1 MLKKFGSFGLIAVV
15 VSVIFLGVFASK
27 VGTNVDDAEILVT
40 QDAYDGDITVYN
52 TGGFKWIWFAG
63 KIGYLKRGQLEFA
76 PPVNKDNVSTVSLDS
91 EEAKAYGLR
100 LRFND
105 KGGATLYSQFS
116 YTMPNDKDLIKKIR
130 AKYPSE
136 AAMERD
142 LIRPVITKAVYMTG
156 PTMSSEESTAV
167 KRSELIGSIMD
178 QINNGPYLTENIQTK
193 IEDTLSGKMKT
204 VTVAQIVEDPNS
216 PNGRARQEVSPLKEF
231 GIVVLNPEIKK
242 IKYDGQV
249 EDQIEAQR
257 KITMDIQTAVAKTK
271 EAEQNAIRAV
281 EEGKANTA
289 TAKWAQ
295 ETENAKDIA
304 LAEKNKTVAKL
315 AKEAAK
321 FTKDKDILL
330 GQGEAERKRLVMQA
344 DGALEKKLATYEKVM
359 ASGFDA
365 MKNYAGNWVSQIDN
379 RKFGS
384 GADNAGGSGQGAF
397 EEMAQTL
404 SIKALKDL
412 GLDMTISGNAKK

>member
-63 KIGYLKRGQLEFA
+63 TVDYLKRGQLEFA
-76 PPVNKDNVSTVSLDS
+76 PPVDGDNVSTVSLDS

-116 YTMPNDKDLIKKIR
+116 YIMPDDEELIKKIR

-142 LIRPVITKAVYMTG
+142 LLRPVITKAVYMTG

-178 QINNGPYLTENIQTK
+178 QINNGPYLTENVQEK
-193 IEDTLSGKMKT
+193 VEDTLSGKMKT
-204 VTVAQIVEDPNS
+204 ITVARIVEDIEA

-231 GIVVLNPEIKK
+231 GIVVVNPEIKK
-242 IKYDGQV
+242 IKYDKQV

-257 KITMDIQTAVAKTK
+257 KITMDIQTAVAKAK
-271 EAEQNAIRAV
+271 EAEQNAIKAV
-281 EEGKANTA
+281 EEGKANAA
-289 TAKWAQ
+289 TAKWKQ
-295 ETENAKDIA
+295 ETINAKDIA
-304 LAEKNKTVAKL
+304 LAEKNKKVAKL
-315 AKEAAK
+315 AKEAAVFK
-321 FTKDKDILL
+321 KQEEILL
-330 GQGEAERKRLVMQA
+330 GQGEAERKRLNMKA
-344 DGALEKKLATYEKVM
+344 DGALK
-359 ASGFDA
+359 
-365 MKNYAGNWVSQIDN
+365 MKGDILIKIAEINAGAIRDYKGNWVPQIV
-379 RKFGS
+379 
-384 GADNAGGSGQGAF
+384 AGGGAGGGGGLG
-397 EEMAQTL
+397 AQTMVEAMT
-404 SIKALKDL
+404 IKALKDL
-412 GLDMTISGNAKK
+412 SLDLSVGKK

>member
-1 MLKKFGSFGLIAVV
+1 MLKKIGSVGLVAILTLVL
-15 VSVIFLGVFASK
+15 FLGVFASK

-76 PPVNKDNVSTVSLDS
+76 PPVDENNVSTVSLDS
-91 EEAKAYGLR
+91 DEAKAYGLR

-116 YTMPNDKDLIKKIR
+116 YTMPTDKELIKRIR

-142 LIRPVITKAVYMTG
+142 LLRPVITKAVYMTG

-178 QINNGPYLTENIQTK
+178 QINNGPYKTENIQVK
-193 IEDTLSGKMKT
+193 IEDTLSGKPKT
-204 VTVAQIVEDPNS
+204 VTVARIVEDPTA

-231 GIVVLNPEIKK
+231 GISVLNPEIKK
-242 IKYDGQV
+242 IKYDEQV

-281 EEGKANTA
+281 EEGKANAA

-321 FTKDKDILL
+321 FTKEEQILL
-330 GQGEAERKRLVMQA
+330 GQGEAERKRLVMKA
-344 DGALEKKLATYEKVM
+344 DGALEKKLKTYENVN
-359 ASGFDA
+359 A
-365 MKNYAGNWVSQIDN
+365 MYAKAMSDYKGNWVSQVN
-379 RKFGS
+379 M
-384 GADNAGGSGQGAF
+384 GGSGGSSSGKNT
-397 EEMAQTL
+397 AQNMIDLLTV
-404 SIKALKDL
+404 KTAKDL
-412 GLDMTISGNAKK
+412 ALDLSLK

>member
-1 MLKKFGSFGLIAVV
+1 MLKKFGTVGIVLTVV
-15 VSVIFLGVFASK
+15 TVLFLGVFASK
-27 VGTNVDDAEILVT
+27 IGTNVDDAEILIT
-40 QDAYDGDITVYN
+40 QDAYDGDMTAYN
-52 TGGFKWIWFAG
+52 TGGFKWIYFAG
-63 KIGYLKRGQLEFA
+63 TETYLKRGQLEFA
-76 PPVNKDNVSTVSLDS
+76 PPVNENSVSSVSLDS
-91 EEAKAYGLR
+91 KEAKAYGLR

-116 YTMPNDKDLIKKIR
+116 YIMPPDKDLLLKIR
-130 AKYPSE
+130 SKYPTMK
-136 AAMERD
+136 AMERD

-167 KRSELIGSIMD
+167 KRSELIESIMD
-178 QINNGPYLTENIQTK
+178 QINNGPYKTENIQMK
-193 IEDTLSGKMKT
+193 VEDTLSGKLKT
-204 VTVAQIVEDPNS
+204 ITVAKIVEDPTA
-216 PNGRARQEVSPLKEF
+216 PNGRARQEISPLKEF
-231 GIVVLNPEIKK
+231 GITVLNPEIKK
-242 IKYDGQV
+242 IKYDAQV

-281 EEGKANTA
+281 EEGKANAA

-295 ETENAKDIA
+295 ETENAKEIA

-384 GADNAGGSGQGAF
+384 GAGNTGSSGQGAF